1 VVLRLEDKK
10 AIVAR
15 IADIAVQSPSA
26 VAAEYRGM
34 TVEEMTQLRET
45 ARKTNVDMFVA
56 RNTLASRAV
65 ENTEFSCMQE
75 ILVGP
80 LVLAFSK
87 EDPGAAARLMRDFA
101 KSHEKLVIKA
111 LAVNG
116 KLLSAKDID
125 VLANLPTRD
134 QALSTL
140 MSVMQAPIV
149 KFARTLQE
157 THAKLLRTLVALR
170 IQKEGSV

>member
-1 VVLRLEDKK
+1 MVLRLEDKK
-10 AIVAR
+10 AIVAE
-15 IADIAVQSPSA
+15 IADVASVATSA

-34 TVEEMTQLRET
+34 TVDELTALREN
-45 ARKTNVDMFVA
+45 ARKAGVYMRVA
-56 RNTLASRAV
+56 RNTLAHRAL
-65 ENTEFSCMQE
+65 EDTDFSCMQE

-111 LAVNG
+111 LAVDG
-116 KLLSAKDID
+116 KLLGAKDIG
-125 VLANLPTRD
+125 VLANLPTRE
-134 QALSTL
+134 QALATL
-140 MSVMQAPIV
+140 LSVLQAPVV

-157 THAKLLRTLVALR
+157 THAKLVRTFVALR